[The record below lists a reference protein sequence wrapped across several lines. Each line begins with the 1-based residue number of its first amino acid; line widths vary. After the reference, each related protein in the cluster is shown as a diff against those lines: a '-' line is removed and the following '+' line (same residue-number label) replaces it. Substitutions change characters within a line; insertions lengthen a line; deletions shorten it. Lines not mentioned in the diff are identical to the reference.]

1 MEEDNAGH
9 SGPHAKVVG
18 VKSWIAYLG
27 VAAMAVLLFG
37 VVLPLTLTYGEAY
50 AEIAGGAVMVVSALV
65 LGYRFLLLRSVQ
77 LYYDDVG
84 VWVYSGV
91 LPWKKGLAGVKWR
104 DMDEA
109 TFEQGF
115 WSWITRS
122 YTIRI
127 GHRFTKDAEIRLTDI
142 GGGKDA
148 VTTLNTQHQ
157 ALIREGVVE

>member
-1 MEEDNAGH
+1 MDEDNA
-9 SGPHAKVVG
+9 SRAGPNSHLIG

-27 VAAMAVLLFG
+27 VFMMALVAVGVLFLLSAFWWNELAAGAFLL
-37 VVLPLTLTYGEAY
+37 
-50 AEIAGGAVMVVSALV
+50 VSAAV
-65 LGYRFLLLRSVQ
+65 VIYRFLVIRSVQ

-84 VWVYSGV
+84 VWMFSGV
-91 LPWKKGLAGVKWR
+91 LPWKKGIAGVKWR

-127 GHRFTKDAEIRLTDI
+127 GHRFTKESEIRLTHI
-142 GGGKDA
+142 AGGKDVVA
-148 VTTLNTQHQ
+148 KLNARHQ
-157 ALIREGVVE
+157 DLIRAGQGE